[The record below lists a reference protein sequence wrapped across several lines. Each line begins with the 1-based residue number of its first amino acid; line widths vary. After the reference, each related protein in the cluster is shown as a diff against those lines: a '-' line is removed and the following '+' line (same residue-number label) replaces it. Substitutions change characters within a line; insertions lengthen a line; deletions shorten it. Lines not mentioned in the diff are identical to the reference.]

1 MTQEIKQAT
10 LRWVGDLRFE
20 GTAPGTGTVMIDA
33 NNVAAPGPL
42 PTLLLAAAACSAS
55 DVVSMIE
62 KMRMGLKSLTVYA
75 SGTRREAEPRR
86 LVALHLIYAVHGEGL
101 DEAKVRRAVELAL
114 DKYCSVVHSL
124 AGDMAIT
131 HDVVLS

>member
-20 GTAPGTGTVMIDA
+20 GTAPGTGALTIDA
-33 NNVAAPGPL
+33 NDVAAPGPL

-55 DVVSMIE
+55 DVVVMVE
-62 KMRMGLKSLTVYA
+62 KMRMRLKSLTVYA
-75 SGTRREAEPRR
+75 SGVRREAEPRR
-86 LVALHLIYAVHGEGL
+86 LIAIHLIYTVLGEGL
-101 DEAKVRRAVELAL
+101 EEAKVRQAIELAL

-124 AGDMAIT
+124 AGDIAIT
-131 HDVVLS
+131 HDVVLK

>member
-86 LVALHLIYAVHGEGL
+86 LVALHSDL
-101 DEAKVRRAVELAL
+101 RRARR
-114 DKYCSVVHSL
+114 
-124 AGDMAIT
+124 GPG
-131 HDVVLS
+131 

>member
-1 MTQEIKQAT
+1 MTEEIKQAT

-20 GTAPGTGTVMIDA
+20 GTAPGTGTMTIDA

-86 LVALHLIYAVHGEGL
+86 LVGIHFIYAVHGEGL
-101 DEAKVRRAVELAL
+101 DEAKVRRAVALAL

-124 AGDMAIT
+124 AGDLAIT